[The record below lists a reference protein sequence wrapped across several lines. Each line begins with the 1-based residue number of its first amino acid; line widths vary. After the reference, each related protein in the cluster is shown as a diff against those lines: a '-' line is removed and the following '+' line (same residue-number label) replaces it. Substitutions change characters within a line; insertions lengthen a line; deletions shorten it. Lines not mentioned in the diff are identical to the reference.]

1 MFLDVGVDQ
10 QVAALVGKHRGHGF
24 KIGPRQAGEFS
35 VS

>member
-10 QVAALVGKHRGHGF
+10 QVASLVGKSRDHGF
-24 KIGPRQAGEFS
+24 KIGPRQVGEFS